1 MRLRLRFDVLKKPA
15 IIPISY
21 QYEIS
26 SWIYHTLREGNQ
38 KYAKWLHEQGYK
50 SGNRYF
56 KNFTF
61 SGLNITKFKVI
72 RDRLQIQSDQ
82 IELIISFAI
91 NPALENFIEGLFQE
105 QCISLGDKLSK
116 VNLRVSFIETLSE
129 PVFKKSMTFRTISP
143 ICVSHYTGSKYPI
156 YLNPNNDHYQELLI
170 KNLLAKYNSIRL
182 AMEKDS
188 IVQSIAPVE
197 LSFNVVN
204 SKERVKSKLIKIKAN
219 TPQESK
225 VRGFHFTFTISAPV
239 FLLKIGYQAG
249 FGEKNSLGF
258 GCVEYSG

>member
-15 IIPISY
+15 IIPINY

-26 SWIYHTLREGNQ
+26 SSIYHILSEGNQ
-38 KYAKWLHEQGYK
+38 KYATWLHEQGYK

-61 SGLNITKFKVI
+61 SGLNISKFKVI

-91 NPALENFIEGLFQE
+91 NPALENFIKGLFQK
-105 QCISLGDKLSK
+105 QCISLGDKRSK

-129 PVFKKSMTFRTISP
+129 PEFKESMTFRAISP
-143 ICVSHYTGSKYPI
+143 ICVSHYTGSKYPV
-156 YLNPNNDHYQELLI
+156 YLNPNSDHYQEFLI
-170 KNLLAKYNSIRL
+170 KNLLAKYNSIKP
-182 AMEKDS
+182 AMKENS
-188 IVQSIAPVE
+188 IVQSIATGE
-197 LSFNVVN
+197 FSFNVVN
-204 SKERVKSKLIKIKAN
+204 KERVKSRLIKIKAN

-225 VRGFHFTFTISAPV
+225 VRGFQFTFTISAPV

>member
-15 IIPISY
+15 IIPINY

-50 SGNRYF
+50 SGNRHF

-105 QCISLGDKLSK
+105 QCISLGDTLSK

-129 PVFKKSMTFRTISP
+129 PEFKESMTFRALSP
-143 ICVSHYTGSKYPI
+143 ICVSHYTGSKYPV

-170 KNLLAKYNSIRL
+170 KNLLAKYNSIKP
-182 AMEKDS
+182 AMKENS
-188 IVQSIAPVE
+188 AVQNMALGE
-197 LSFNVVN
+197 FSFNVVN
-204 SKERVKSKLIKIKAN
+204 KESVKSRLIKIKAN

-225 VRGFHFTFTISAPV
+225 VRGFQFTFTISAPV
-239 FLLKIGYQAG
+239 FLLKVGYEAG

-258 GCVEYSG
+258 GCVEYSR